1 MSTPNTIRAFAHR
14 VTFLPLLFAGYALVS
29 ITLIC
34 TLGVLASC
42 SSATGSSPGSSSAP
56 SATTTLCAGGISAF
70 DCTAN
75 ADLLTAR
82 AAIAAA
88 EVQFGPVATPAQ
100 KSAINA
106 AVFAWNSADAAWQL
120 WRQMRQGT
128 PGVMSDAQLAA
139 AIASIK
145 ATATALG
152 SVR

>member
-1 MSTPNTIRAFAHR
+1 MRAIRTHLR
-14 VTFLPLLFAGYALVS
+14 TYISRLTFLPLLFAGYALAS

-42 SSATGSSPGSSSAP
+42 SSTTSSGSASPMIA
-56 SATTTLCAGGISAF
+56 ALCAGGISAF
-70 DCTAN
+70 DCQAN

-88 EVQFGPVATPAQ
+88 EVQFGPIATPTQ

-106 AVFAWNSADAAWQL
+106 AVAAWNTADTAWQL
-120 WRQMRQGT
+120 WRQARPGAT
-128 PGVMSDAQLAA
+128 GVMSDAQLAA
-139 AIASIK
+139 TIASIK

-152 SVR
+152 ATR